1 MKTVA
6 ICFLFLMFN
15 AAYAKDLGTVGT
27 TYPIAEKDMMSEI
40 EARAAS
46 VDWKSIIAKEKE
58 NVKKTAAKADTNIQA
73 ADMNK
78 TYYLDMTYMLDHDIY
93 SYNTAGEITG
103 VLYPKGFIYNPL
115 DYIQTKEIYVI
126 LNGKRKSE
134 VEWFKKKYALS
145 PLVYPL
151 ITEGNAREIAEDI
164 GRPVSVLR
172 DNMKEL
178 FKIEKTISVVYPE
191 GRQLRVDEIVVK
203 DEKNPSKS
211 AVSNNQHK

>member
-6 ICFLFLMFN
+6 VCCLFLLFN

-27 TYPIAEKDMMSEI
+27 TYPIAEKDLMIEI

-58 NVKKTAAKADTNIQA
+58 NVKKTAAKADTNIPA
-73 ADMNK
+73 ADKNK
-78 TYYLDMTYMLDHDIY
+78 TFYLDMTYMLDHDIY
-93 SYNTAGEITG
+93 TYNTAGEITG

-115 DYIQTKEIYVI
+115 DYIQIKEIYVI
-126 LNGKRKSE
+126 LNGNRKSE
-134 VEWFKKKYALS
+134 VEWFKRKYALS

-151 ITEGNAREIAEDI
+151 ITEGNAIEIAENI
-164 GRPVSVLR
+164 GRPVFILR
-172 DNMKEL
+172 KNMKEL
-178 FKIEKTISVVYPE
+178 FKIEKTISIVYPE
-191 GRQLRVDEIVVK
+191 GRKLRVDEIVVK
-203 DEKNPSKS
+203 DEKSTSKS